1 MSEGVPQAGAPQ
13 ASQTTLTE
21 EAFKRKADEEL
32 RILLEAL
39 IESEEEIDPDL
50 ESGVLS
56 IHFDD
61 GAKYV
66 VNSHRAARQIW
77 MAAERQAW
85 HFDYV
90 ERETGQPGQWQ
101 SSNGD
106 ELWAALGAALS
117 GRLDSS
123 ITLVRGNPA

>member
-1 MSEGVPQAGAPQ
+1 MSEGAPQ
-13 ASQTTLTE
+13 VAAPRASQPALTE
-21 EAFKRKADEEL
+21 EAFERKADEEL

-90 ERETGQPGQWQ
+90 EGEAGQRGLWQ

-106 ELWAALGAALS
+106 ELWAALGAALA

-123 ITLVRGNPA
+123 ITLSRGTPA